1 MRENRNQ
8 EVSESRYYDL
18 VEHAGYKRH
27 EIKTSRQY
35 VKLFILG
42 NDCSILYDLELNEH
56 FLFNYVICLYSEL
69 NC

>member
-18 VEHAGYKRH
+18 VEHAGYKKH
-27 EIKTSRQY
+27 EIKKSRQY

-42 NDCSILYDLELNEH
+42 NDCRISL
-56 FLFNYVICLYSEL
+56 
-69 NC
+69 

>member
-27 EIKTSRQY
+27 EIKKIKTVCEIIYIR
-35 VKLFILG
+35 K
-42 NDCSILYDLELNEH
+42 
-56 FLFNYVICLYSEL
+56 
-69 NC
+69 